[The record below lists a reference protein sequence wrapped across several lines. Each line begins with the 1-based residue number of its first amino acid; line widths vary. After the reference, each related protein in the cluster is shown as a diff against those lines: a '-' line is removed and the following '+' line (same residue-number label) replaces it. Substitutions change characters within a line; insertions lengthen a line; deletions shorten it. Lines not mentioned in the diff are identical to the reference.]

1 MNTQTTIKEKVQQ
14 LVDETEGKIK
24 QFIFDDLSQI
34 NAKSKT
40 SYPLLLLKPTNMEGK
55 DRSLEYFSGDIDLFL
70 FTPELMKDEKHW
82 TEKWD
87 ELESLLVPLL
97 RSWFAD
103 APTYVLESG
112 VKISCGHFQHNA
124 ALIGVR
130 AQFKLRLFY
139 GC

>member
-1 MNTQTTIKEKVQQ
+1 MNTQTTIKNKIQE
-14 LVDETEGKIK
+14 LVNATEGQIK
-24 QFIFDDLSQI
+24 TVIFDDLSQV

-40 SYPLLLLKPTNMEGK
+40 EYPLLLLKPTNMEAK

-70 FTPELMKDEKHW
+70 FTPELVKDEKHW

-87 ELESLLVPLL
+87 ELEKILVPLL
-97 RSWFAD
+97 RSWLAD
-103 APTYVLESG
+103 VPTYVLEST
-112 VKISCGHFQHNA
+112 VKVSCGHFQHNA
-124 ALIGVR
+124 ALIGIR